1 MNREAM
7 VIRLRARTEPWDIV
21 VIGGGATGAGIAVDA
36 ASRGYAVL
44 LLEREDFGKGTSS
57 RSTKL
62 VHGGVRYLEQGNV
75 SLVMEALKERGMLLE
90 NAPHLVHDLP
100 FVVPNYSWWETPFY
114 GIGLKIYD
122 LLAGKYG
129 FGRSRILSLQETLER
144 LPTIRQDGLRGGV
157 IYHDGQFDD
166 ARLLIALMMT
176 AAEQGATVL
185 NYAPVLELTRDA
197 DGFINGVLGEDRETG
212 FRFTAEARVVINATG
227 IFADQVRRLAEP
239 AAAPMLAPSQGI
251 HLVFEKS
258 FLRGN
263 TAIMVPHTSD
273 GRVLFAIPW
282 HNHTLVGTTD
292 TPIAGP
298 SYEPMAFDEE
308 IEFVLETAAQYL
320 SRPPRREDI
329 LSVFVGIRP
338 LVKAEG
344 AASGKT
350 STLSRDHT
358 IHIDS
363 TGLLTIVGGKWT
375 TYRHM
380 AEDAVNQ
387 AATLGRLADAPCITR
402 NLRIHRPLPR
412 LLQEPRHRRDP
423 QAPRRNSPSSPASNA
438 HIDAMFTGEKI
449 NTTETAPSCTSP
461 CARPKES
468 KASSSTAKT
477 SFPVCTKSST
487 RWPPSPTASAAAS
500 GKATPAS
507 ASATSSTSASA
518 APTSAPSWPT
528 KPSSTTAARPHLPL
542 RLQRRR
548 HRLRR
553 SHRDLDPDETLF
565 IISSKTFTTLE
576 TMTNAHTARDWSS
589 PASAD
594 EKGHRQALRRRLH
607 QRRGS
612 LEVRHRHR
620 QHVRLLGLGR
630 RPLLHG
636 LRHRPLDHD
645 RHRPDNFRAM
655 LAGFHAMDEHFRT
668 APFEKNL
675 PVLLGCSP
683 SGTPTSSTP
692 RPSPFCP
699 TSNTSSASPPTC
711 SSSPWRATA
720 STSRS
725 TATHVDYQTGPIY
738 WGEPGTNGQH
748 SFYQLIHQGTRLIP
762 CDFIGF
768 AKTLNPLGRH
778 HDMLMANVFAQ
789 AEALAFGKTA
799 EQVKAE
805 GTPDWLVP
813 HKRLRGQPPLEHHP
827 RRRSRP
833 NPRQARRPLRAQ
845 RLHPGRH
852 LADRL
857 VRPVGRGAGQ
867 GPRPAIP
874 ARPGQWRQVRLR
886 PPASSAPDA
895 GNAIQGIAGT
905 QASNPTCGR
914 LKDSIAAKIAKKS

>member
-44 LLEREDFGKGTSS
+44 LLEREDFGKGTSR

-402 NLRIHRPLPR
+402 NLRIHGYLAPEINPQQDTDQRD
-412 LLQEPRHRRDP
+412 RDP
-423 QAPRRNSPSSPASNA
+423 LGVYGT
-438 HIDAMFTGEKI
+438 D
-449 NTTETAPSCTSP
+449 
-461 CARPKES
+461 
-468 KASSSTAKT
+468 ASSIRVLANLHPE
-477 SFPVCTKSST
+477 F
-487 RWPPSPTASAAAS
+487 AA
-500 GKATPAS
+500 
-507 ASATSSTSASA
+507 
-518 APTSAPSWPT
+518 
-528 KPSSTTAARPHLPL
+528 
-542 RLQRRR
+542 Q
-548 HRLRR
+548 
-553 SHRDLDPDETLF
+553 LDPDLP
-565 IISSKTFTTLE
+565 IIGAEIVFAAREEMARTLE
-576 TMTNAHTARDWSS
+576 DALARRTRALFLNARAAAHMAPAAAKLLARELGCD
-589 PASAD
+589 SAWAD
-594 EKGHRQALRRRLH
+594 NQVETFLALAA
-607 QRRGS
+607 QYNGS
-612 LEVRHRHR
+612 LK
-620 QHVRLLGLGR
+620 Q
-630 RPLLHG
+630 
-636 LRHRPLDHD
+636 
-645 RHRPDNFRAM
+645 
-655 LAGFHAMDEHFRT
+655 
-668 APFEKNL
+668 
-675 PVLLGCSP
+675 
-683 SGTPTSSTP
+683 
-692 RPSPFCP
+692 
-699 TSNTSSASPPTC
+699 SA
-711 SSSPWRATA
+711 
-720 STSRS
+720 
-725 TATHVDYQTGPIY
+725 
-738 WGEPGTNGQH
+738 
-748 SFYQLIHQGTRLIP
+748 
-762 CDFIGF
+762 
-768 AKTLNPLGRH
+768 
-778 HDMLMANVFAQ
+778 
-789 AEALAFGKTA
+789 
-799 EQVKAE
+799 
-805 GTPDWLVP
+805 
-813 HKRLRGQPPLEHHP
+813 
-827 RRRSRP
+827 
-833 NPRQARRPLRAQ
+833 
-845 RLHPGRH
+845 
-852 LADRL
+852 
-857 VRPVGRGAGQ
+857 
-867 GPRPAIP
+867 
-874 ARPGQWRQVRLR
+874 
-886 PPASSAPDA
+886 
-895 GNAIQGIAGT
+895 IA
-905 QASNPTCGR
+905 
-914 LKDSIAAKIAKKS
+914 